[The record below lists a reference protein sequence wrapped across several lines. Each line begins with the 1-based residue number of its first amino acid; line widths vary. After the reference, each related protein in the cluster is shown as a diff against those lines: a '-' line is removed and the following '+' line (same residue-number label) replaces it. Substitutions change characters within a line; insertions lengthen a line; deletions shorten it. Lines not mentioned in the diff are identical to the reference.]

1 MKRYIRADSELKL
14 DTELSWEI
22 MRYISD
28 NNIVEDAV
36 EEAKQVVPGKGFKV
50 RKRAA
55 DLVWDRVHEIYP
67 ELSEDTARRVDDYI
81 WDTIDEY
88 YNGPEWD
95 G

>member
-1 MKRYIRADSELKL
+1 
-14 DTELSWEI
+14 
-22 MRYISD
+22 MRFISD

-36 EEAKQVVPGKGFKV
+36 EKAKQVISGKGFKF
-50 RKRAA
+50 RKRVA
-55 DLVWDRVHEIYP
+55 DLVQDEVHEIYP